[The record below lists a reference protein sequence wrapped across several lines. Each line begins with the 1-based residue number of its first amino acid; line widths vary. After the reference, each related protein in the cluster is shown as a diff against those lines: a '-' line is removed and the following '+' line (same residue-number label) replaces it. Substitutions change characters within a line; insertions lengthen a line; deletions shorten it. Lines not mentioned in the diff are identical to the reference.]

1 MKKLST
7 LFLGLV
13 IALSAVAAPQF
24 SRTKTVRDFTAIQK
38 HEKKIAKTQAKANGE
53 VIKIEANNLTID
65 ASWLDYGMVFVSGGT
80 DEWYADCGLYP
91 EGEDI
96 YTTYSSEADNIS
108 IAIYHNDE
116 DYIEVTVSEAEMT
129 MTENGPKFTAITMD
143 EQGTTYEILLTFFA
157 PSEPKDTI
165 SIEFGPVTFFKYYA
179 EDNDY
184 YFSGE
189 NAEYVATFDIVTN
202 QLAGTYTYDDFIIEY
217 TRLFAINDGDTT
229 YVGGVF
235 DAKANIVENDGVF
248 DINTELFLADSILYK
263 MHLTYTKPVAS
274 DTINYTFEEPV
285 MIDDF
290 SGDFYF
296 RAIDDNYALLI
307 DYYSTSITGEFKL
320 ADMYEEYC
328 GLYTIAN
335 GDTTFVPFADLG
347 LVVTEDET
355 NYNITVTYLAEDT
368 HCYIFTLRS
377 EKPKADETVQV
388 EFENAE
394 YTDVSSIAWYYGFYH
409 YVLAATPDSSL
420 VFSLA
425 VKEEN
430 FEGSFTQAD
439 LHGNYT
445 GVQADG
451 NFYQIASAEFTVTPG
466 NKGNYLLQGWAL
478 AKNNVKYEFVIKTA
492 EEEEQGIEN
501 IELTED
507 VKKVVMDGNLFIV
520 RDGKIFNAQGIRVR

>member
-1 MKKLST
+1 MKKLFT
-7 LFLGLV
+7 LFMGMI
-13 IALSAVAAPQF
+13 IALGATAAPQF
-24 SRTKTVRDFTAIQK
+24 SRTKNVKDAAAIQK
-38 HEKKIAKTQAKANGE
+38 LEKKIVKASAKANGE
-53 VIKIEANNLTID
+53 VIKIEANNLSID
-65 ASWLDYGMVFVSGGT
+65 DSWLDFGIVFVGGGT
-80 DEWYADCGLYP
+80 DEWYAEGSLYVA
-91 EGEDI
+91 GEDY
-96 YTTYSSEADNIS
+96 YTTYSSEAEDIS
-108 IAIYHNDE
+108 LAIYHNDE
-116 DYIEVTVSEAEMT
+116 DYIDVTVSEAELV
-129 MTENGPKFTAITMD
+129 MTENGPKFTALAMD
-143 EQGTTYEILLTFFA
+143 EAGTTYEILLTFFA

-165 SIEFGPVTFFKYYA
+165 SIEFGPVRFLKYYA

-189 NAEYVATFDIVTN
+189 NAEYAATFDIVTD
-202 QLAGTYTYDDFIIEY
+202 QLAGTYTLEDFLTNY
-217 TRLFAINDGDTT
+217 TGLYAINGEDTT
-229 YVGGVF
+229 YVGDIF
-235 DAKANIVENDGVF
+235 DAKANIVENNGVF

-274 DTINYTFEEPV
+274 DTIYYTFEEPV
-285 MIDDF
+285 IIDDY

-335 GDTTFVPFADLG
+335 GDTISVPYADLG

-355 NYNITVTYLAEDT
+355 NYNITVTYLGENT

-388 EFENAE
+388 EFENAA
-394 YTDVSSIAWYYGFYH
+394 YTDVSSMAWYYGFYH

-420 VFSLA
+420 VFALA

-501 IELTED
+501 IELTEEA
-507 VKKVVMDGNLFIV
+507 KKVVMDGSLYIV
-520 RDGKIFNAQGIRVR
+520 RDDKIFNAQGARVR